1 MKAQEAIER
10 IKVMLG
16 LEVKKLQF
24 ETKAVLK
31 DGTEVY
37 SEGPIA
43 SGEGLF
49 VVTPDGM
56 VKAPQ
61 GTHETTEGLV
71 VEVDDNGIIT
81 SVSEVEDVEGGYK
94 KEEKMEDTPNEEE
107 GNGEVKEEVADKI
120 AETIVEA
127 LKPLMEEMG
136 KMKEEMKNYK
146 EKLEKFSK
154 SPAGEPVISQKE
166 TQKPTSL
173 FEKRLEILKGVQ
185 VQ

>member
-1 MKAQEAIER
+1 MKASEAIEK
-10 IKVMLG
+10 IKIMLG

-24 ETKAVLK
+24 ETKALLK
-31 DGTEVY
+31 DGQTEVY
-37 SEGPIA
+37 SEGPLA
-43 SGEGLF
+43 AGEGLF
-49 VVTPDGM
+49 VITADGL
-56 VKAPQ
+56 VPAPQ

-71 VEVDDNGIIT
+71 IEVDENGIIT
-81 SVSEVEDVEGGYK
+81 SVSESEDVEAGYNK
-94 KEEKMEDTPNEEE
+94 DEKMEEAPVEEA
-107 GNGEVKEEVADKI
+107 KDEVADKI

-136 KMKEEMKNYK
+136 KMKEEMKNYEK
-146 EKLEKFSK
+146 KLEKFSK